1 MVGAAGRVGSGAAM
15 PHLESLAMPQAV
27 GAVYCAI
34 AILQNTVMHR
44 TSIRL
49 FVMLSIIAAVCCG
62 NAAAHALIQSRSFAA
77 ADASTPNVTLA
88 RNDHH
93 DRGRHDKGLH
103 KGWYKGKGHHRDHG
117 RSLEMRGPTVVLP
130 TPPRPPLP
138 PLPRLPSPPLDPRD
152 LPRPPMPHLPRP

>member
-1 MVGAAGRVGSGAAM
+1 LATIETPYIAM
-15 PHLESLAMPQAV
+15 HW
-27 GAVYCAI
+27 
-34 AILQNTVMHR
+34 
-44 TSIRL
+44 TSIRRSL
-49 FVMLSIIAAVCCG
+49 ASSAIIVACCG
-62 NAAAHALIQSRSFAA
+62 NAAAHSPGQSRNHSMSDR
-77 ADASTPNVTLA
+77 ADQGVILA

-103 KGWYKGKGHHRDHG
+103 KGWHKGWHKGKGHHRDHG

-152 LPRPPMPHLPRP
+152 LPRPPLPPLPRP